1 MHNILFKIGNLTIT
15 GYGTMIAV
23 GFLSAILLIT
33 YRAKKN
39 NLSADFIY
47 DLVFSAIIGGI
58 LGAKLLYI
66 IVNIKEY
73 IANPSLFLDIK
84 HGFVV
89 YGGIIGGIFTCLLT
103 CKIKKQS
110 FWDYFDLVMPSV
122 FIAQGFGRIGCLL
135 AGCCYGMK
143 YDGIFSITFKN
154 SSFAPNNIGL
164 FPSQIFSSLYD
175 FMSGVLLLIL
185 YNKSKNRNKGFIAS
199 MYLILYGVGRFIIEF
214 FRGDLAR
221 GFVLVLS
228 TSQFI
233 SIFVTIS
240 GIIILLLS
248 KKKVIK

>member
-1 MHNILFKIGNLTIT
+1 
-15 GYGTMIAV
+15 MIV
-23 GFLSAILLIT
+23 
-33 YRAKKN
+33 
-39 NLSADFIY
+39 
-47 DLVFSAIIGGI
+47 
-58 LGAKLLYI
+58 
-66 IVNIKEY
+66 
-73 IANPSLFLDIK
+73 
-84 HGFVV
+84 
-89 YGGIIGGIFTCLLT
+89 
-103 CKIKKQS
+103 CKVKKQS

-135 AGCCYGMK
+135 AGCCYGME

-154 SSFAPNNIGL
+154 SSFAPNNIAL

-175 FMSGVLLLIL
+175 FMSGILLLIL
-185 YNKSKNRNKGFIAS
+185 YNKLKNRNKGFIAG

-221 GFVLVLS
+221 GFILALS